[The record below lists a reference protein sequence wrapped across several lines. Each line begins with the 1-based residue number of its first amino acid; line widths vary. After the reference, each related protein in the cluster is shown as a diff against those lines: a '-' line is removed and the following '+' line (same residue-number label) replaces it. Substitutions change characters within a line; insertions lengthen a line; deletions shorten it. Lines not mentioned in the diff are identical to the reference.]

1 MELYDYF
8 YHPDEFRDI
17 ERSRED
23 KNRVEKEEDLRDS
36 RMEEDKPTT
45 SKNSSLCC
53 HVCDSPTANTLHFGG
68 RSCKACAAF
77 FRRTVSMSM
86 TYECIGSRDEYK
98 TCKIHHELRM
108 LCRHCRFG
116 KCLTAGMKPE
126 SVQAKKEEIRVAK
139 RRSRGLVRNNPSAKY
154 DECVHSY
161 LKRKLN
167 KDSPKSEP
175 EINIKV
181 ESTFTREPS
190 PQQTTITTIIDYSQP
205 ANIFIPN
212 MVPVVTSVPPI
223 DPLQASTSSYN
234 PSVQYIQSPYV
245 DRKLLDD
252 SKVFELLDSYV
263 RSETS
268 LNDRRRIMYTNTK
281 IGDIFDVYCD
291 CPYQRCDLKPFN
303 FRTFCGFVKHDFIMI
318 LDFVSQFP
326 EFSRLS
332 KSDKYAFYRMACAVD
347 SMISSAYYTY
357 RTGIDEDF
365 LVLFNGDFI
374 KMNPKP
380 ISGDEPN
387 AEQQFENDEEHT
399 KYKTIMPLKLQQYF
413 EMAVPFSKLE
423 VSFEEFVLLKAL
435 TIWQVSNYKLM
446 DDGRSICARQK
457 DEIVRALHRIVE
469 ERGDE
474 DPAIRVGQL
483 LLSMSYI
490 MEQVH
495 AMTSSYIMIT
505 FFDVVSC
512 DSVMHD
518 LLFR

>member
-1 MELYDYF
+1 
-8 YHPDEFRDI
+8 
-17 ERSRED
+17 
-23 KNRVEKEEDLRDS
+23 
-36 RMEEDKPTT
+36 
-45 SKNSSLCC
+45 
-53 HVCDSPTANTLHFGG
+53 
-68 RSCKACAAF
+68 
-77 FRRTVSMSM
+77 
-86 TYECIGSRDEYK
+86 
-98 TCKIHHELRM
+98 
-108 LCRHCRFG
+108 
-116 KCLTAGMKPE
+116 
-126 SVQAKKEEIRVAK
+126 
-139 RRSRGLVRNNPSAKY
+139 
-154 DECVHSY
+154 
-161 LKRKLN
+161 
-167 KDSPKSEP
+167 
-175 EINIKV
+175 
-181 ESTFTREPS
+181 
-190 PQQTTITTIIDYSQP
+190 
-205 ANIFIPN
+205 
-212 MVPVVTSVPPI
+212 
-223 DPLQASTSSYN
+223 
-234 PSVQYIQSPYV
+234 
-245 DRKLLDD
+245 
-252 SKVFELLDSYV
+252 
-263 RSETS
+263 
-268 LNDRRRIMYTNTK
+268 
-281 IGDIFDVYCD
+281 
-291 CPYQRCDLKPFN
+291 
-303 FRTFCGFVKHDFIMI
+303 MI

-518 LLFR
+518 LLFRTGIDEDFLVLFNGDFIKMNPKPISGDEPNAEQQFENDEEHTKYKIRIQSDLGKEDVELQSNPSKNPS